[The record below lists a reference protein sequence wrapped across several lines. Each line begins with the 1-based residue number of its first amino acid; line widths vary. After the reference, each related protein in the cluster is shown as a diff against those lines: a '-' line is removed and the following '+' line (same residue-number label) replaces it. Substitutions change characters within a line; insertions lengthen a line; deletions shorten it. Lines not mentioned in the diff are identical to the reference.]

1 MRLIQA
7 TAMTAAML
15 LIACKDRES
24 DNQATD
30 AVVVGS
36 SALSST
42 NRPEARGVEGGIAG
56 GGELSKP
63 AVATPV
69 ATEKDAAVEQSGSG
83 QGADPLTVQIAPTMV
98 IRNGQASVEVDK
110 LDPAIV
116 RLRQLA
122 TQLGGYIANSSLS
135 GGRDQV
141 RTAALELKI
150 PAQRFDQALNGLATL
165 GKVESVNATAEDVG
179 EEYVDITARVN
190 NAHRLEDRLIA
201 LLATRTGKLQDV
213 LSVERELARVRE
225 EIERYEGRLRYLKTR
240 VATSTLSV
248 TVHEPVP
255 ILGQGP
261 GQNPIVA
268 AIRQAWRNFVG
279 FISAVIASL
288 GVLIPLA
295 ALVLVAWIIYRRL
308 RKQVG

>member
-1 MRLIQA
+1 MRLMQA

-15 LIACKDRES
+15 LLIACKGGEAENPAS
-24 DNQATD
+24 PTMD
-30 AVVVGS
+30 AGVAGS
-36 SALSST
+36 SAMSESKVSAIQGVAGSVGGRRDLAAPPSEVANDGLQGQSSS
-42 NRPEARGVEGGIAG
+42 G
-56 GGELSKP
+56 
-63 AVATPV
+63 
-69 ATEKDAAVEQSGSG
+69 AAN
-83 QGADPLTVQIAPTMV
+83 PLTVQIAPTMV

-116 RLRQLA
+116 KLRQLA
-122 TQLGGYIANSSLS
+122 AQLGGYIANSSMS
-135 GGRDQV
+135 GGKDQI
-141 RTAALELKI
+141 RSAMLELKV

-165 GKVESVNATAEDVG
+165 GKIESVNATAEDVG

-225 EIERYEGRLRYLKTR
+225 EIERYEGRLRFLKSR

-248 TVHEPVP
+248 SIHEPFP
-255 ILGQGP
+255 ILGQTP
-261 GQNPIVA
+261 GENPIIA

-279 FISAVIASL
+279 FISAIIASL

-295 ALVLVAWIIYRRL
+295 ALGVAGWLIYKRV
-308 RKQVG
+308 RKTTK